1 MRVSRNR
8 ADTQIAPPP
17 VAFFGFARP
26 AHTRLALAAL
36 TANPI
41 PQGTPFYGFVDGPRA
56 DSPPDEVRDIEAV
69 RDIVRSFDWP
79 GPKHL
84 LFRDRNAGL
93 LNSLLGGIGAVLSEH
108 ESMIVVED
116 DVVASPGFYEFLASG
131 LEAYADKP
139 RVMHLSAHSPLDAP
153 PAGYP
158 HSSFVFNHSSVGW
171 GWATWRR
178 AWARLS
184 TDGSAMRQE
193 IARRHLRRY
202 INLDGT
208 FEMDYALQVLDEGRS
223 QDWNA
228 YWHCSIVLNDG
239 LCIHP
244 VASLAE
250 NIGFDGSGAQCTTD
264 SGGQLTPVVERLPFE
279 RIELVERPELR
290 ALALK
295 HRRKNRFQI
304 WWRCWARKVRDAL

>member
-1 MRVSRNR
+1 MSDRGEASV
-8 ADTQIAPPP
+8 P
-17 VAFFGFARP
+17 VAFFGFNRP
-26 AHTRLALAAL
+26 EHTRVSLEALAR
-36 TANPI
+36 NSI
-41 PQGTPFYGFVDGPRA
+41 PPGTPLYAFVDGPKDGA
-56 DSPPDEVRDIEAV
+56 AAEDVAQIEAV
-69 RDIVRSFDWP
+69 REIVRGFDWP

-84 LFRDRNAGL
+84 RFRERNAGL
-93 LNSLLGGIGAVLSEH
+93 LVSLLGGIGEVLSEH
-108 ESMIVVED
+108 ETAIVVED

-131 LEAYADKP
+131 LETYAGEP
-139 RVMHLSAHSPLDAP
+139 SVMHLSAHSPFDAP

-184 TDGSAMRQE
+184 TNGAAMRRE
-193 IARRHLRRY
+193 IARRDLRQY
-202 INLDGT
+202 VNLDGT

-244 VASLAE
+244 VVSLAE
-250 NIGFDGSGAQCTTD
+250 NIGFDGSGTQCTTD
-264 SGGQLTPVVERLPFE
+264 SGGQLTPAVDRLVFD
-279 RIELVERPELR
+279 RIELVERTELR
-290 ALALK
+290 WLALK
-295 HRRKNRFQI
+295 HQRKNRFQI
-304 WWRCWARKVRDAL
+304 WWRYWARKARDALSL